1 MSDDDGCSDMALLI
15 LTGGLWFIVM
25 FLRAYANR
33 NKPTKS
39 GEKLRCDLCSYRW
52 VHQYESREEQVVLGF
67 QAIKPSIS
75 PCCYITK
82 RL

>member
-1 MSDDDGCSDMALLI
+1 MSDLVPIQCPNCNGYKVMSDEDGCSDIVLLI

-39 GEKLRCDLCSYRW
+39 GEKLRCDICGYRW
-52 VHQYESREEQVVLGF
+52 VHQD
-67 QAIKPSIS
+67 
-75 PCCYITK
+75 
-82 RL
+82 